1 MKKLYCV
8 TYEVIAYVLADNEID
23 AMYRGADALGDVDPI
38 ETGSA
43 SEVGSDSI
51 MEGEWTG
58 DCLVFHEANRK
69 KDIRLDSVWP
79 TKVTPP

>member
-8 TYEVIAYVLADNEID
+8 TYEVIAYVLADNEV
-23 AMYRGADALGDVDPI
+23 AALYEGADALGDVDPI

-43 SEVGSDSI
+43 SEVGPDSP
-51 MEGEWTG
+51 MEWTG
-58 DCLVFHEANRK
+58 DCLVFHKESRK

-79 TKVTPP
+79 PKVTPP